1 MLSEEKREKQFIKS
15 MGKKI
20 KSIRLAK
27 GIRQNEIAY
36 RCNFDKSSFSN
47 IEAGKRNITILSLY
61 KIANALEVPLSVFF
75 EDLDYPK

>member
-1 MLSEEKREKQFIKS
+1 MLSEEDKERLFIEAV
-15 MGKKI
+15 GKKI
-20 KSIRLAK
+20 KTIRLAK

-61 KIANALEVPLSVFF
+61 KIANALNEPICNLIKM
-75 EDLDYPK
+75 DKK

>member
-1 MLSEEKREKQFIKS
+1 MLSEEDKERLFIEAVD
-15 MGKKI
+15 KK
-20 KSIRLAK
+20 KKAIRLEK

-61 KIANALEVPLSVFF
+61 KIANALNEPICNLLKM
-75 EDLDYPK
+75 EKK

>member
-1 MLSEEKREKQFIKS
+1 MLSEEDKERLFIEAVDKRIKT
-15 MGKKI
+15 
-20 KSIRLAK
+20 IRLEK

-61 KIANALEVPLSVFF
+61 KIANALNEPIYNFLKM
-75 EDLDYPK
+75 DKK